1 MRFPF
6 NLFSLGLS
14 TQTAF
19 KSNSQTSLKMA
30 PALSRNQN
38 SNFAL
43 KEGADIFSPQDLISL
58 RRPGAGVAN
67 DIGDLVLGTYTK
79 YSVKDKKN
87 IKTIY
92 LAPLESTAQP
102 FEFPLVNGGEAFWMD
117 NRTIMFVP
125 RYSVKDKKNNKSIYL
140 APLESTTQP
149 LEIPLAKGGEAFSVD
164 SRTIAHDVEDDGN
177 LDAFV
182 IDLKFETTSESAG
195 VLSAEPPKLI
205 GSFPW
210 YTASNFQYSAKTSTL
225 VFSDSVYADGNL
237 TAVKEQDEAWE
248 NRGNTA
254 MVFDETYERHWDTW
268 AGPKTNS
275 LFSVHLGRDADG
287 KWRIGTEYSNLLR
300 GTGHRCP
307 VEPFGG
313 TDDFSVVGTSVLYT
327 TKDATLPQAWHTKQN
342 VYIVD
347 TADPGN
353 PKELTSG
360 QQGATHSPVL
370 NSDATKAAWLEL
382 AEDGYE
388 ADKANIVV
396 YDLVKGVRFTLIQK
410 WDRSPD
416 SIAFSMDGK
425 LLYLTAGEHARI
437 KVFVLPI
444 PPTPAVSATH
454 PDLPHKFHHPVA
466 LVRSGAVSGIQ
477 PLPNG
482 RLLFAQSSFTSPNDF
497 YIARGLKTFEEDIL
511 NANES
516 STPEF
521 KGKIE
526 QITRFTAEAL
536 EGKDLDQGEDFW
548 FKGALDRDVHGWV
561 LKPKGF
567 SKDDKKK
574 WPVAFLI
581 HGGPQSAWEDQW
593 SDRWNPNSAY
603 SSLRNKATSSL
614 RSTPLE
620 ARRLDKARK
629 FTDAIAGDWGGK
641 PFVDL
646 RAGWKHI
653 QDTYP
658 QIDTDRA
665 VAAGA
670 SWGGYAINW
679 IQGHP
684 EGFNFKALVCHDGVF
699 DSTYNGYS
707 TEELFF
713 FNHEWGGRP
722 WEPEAKALSEK
733 FSPFVA
739 NWSTPQLLIH
749 GSKDYRLPETESIG
763 AFHAL
768 QQLNVPTRLIVFPNE
783 NHWVLNHGNSLK
795 WHYEVFKWFDE
806 FVGDRS

>member
-1 MRFPF
+1 
-6 NLFSLGLS
+6 
-14 TQTAF
+14 
-19 KSNSQTSLKMA
+19 MA
-30 PALSRNQN
+30 PARNRIQN
-38 SNFAL
+38 SNYAL

-58 RRPGAGVAN
+58 GRPGAGVAN
-67 DIGDLVLGTYTK
+67 DIGDLVLVA
-79 YSVKDKKN
+79 YSK
-87 IKTIY
+87 
-92 LAPLESTAQP
+92 
-102 FEFPLVNGGEAFWMD
+102 
-117 NRTIMFVP
+117 
-125 RYSVKDKKNNKSIYL
+125 YSVKDKKNNKSIYL

-149 LEIPLAKGGEAFSVD
+149 LEIPLAKGGEAFWID
-164 SRTIAHDVEDDGN
+164 SRTVAHAVEDDGN
-177 LDAFV
+177 LDVFA

-205 GSFPW
+205 GSFPTS
-210 YTASNFQYSAKTSTL
+210 TASNFQYSAKASTL

-268 AGPKTNS
+268 AGPKTSS

-287 KWRIGTEYSNLLR
+287 KWRMGTEYSNLLR

-313 TDDFSVVGTSVLYT
+313 TDDFSVVGTSVVYT

-416 SIAFSMDGK
+416 SIAFSTDGK

-444 PPTPAVSATH
+444 PPTPAVSPTH
-454 PDLPHKFHHPVA
+454 PDLPHKFRHPVA
-466 LVRSGAVSGIQ
+466 VVRSGAVSGIQ

-482 RLLFAQSSFTSPNDF
+482 RLLFSRSSFTSPNDV
-497 YIARGLKTFEEDIL
+497 YTAHGLKTFEEDIL
-511 NANES
+511 NANEP
-516 STPEF
+516 STLEF

-536 EGKDLDQGEDFW
+536 KGKDLDQGEDFW

-593 SDRWNPNSAY
+593 SNRWNPNIFAQQGY
-603 SSLRNKATSSL
+603 FVVAINPTG
-614 RSTPLE
+614 STTFGQE
-620 ARRLDKARK
+620 

-733 FSPFVA
+733 FSPSNFVA